1 LPGGCPAAE
10 NSGVVRTRLLLF
22 LLAVSAAACGGA
34 SSAAPRPADAAAD
47 AQLVKVVRVERT
59 PLDRSVVVTGTLAAE
74 EQVMLSLKVTGRLE
88 QLLVDLG
95 SPVRRGQ
102 VIARLTPTDF
112 ELRLRQAEAALQQA
126 RARLGLDPTGADDRV
141 DAEGTAVVRQAKAAL
156 EEARRQRDRFATFVQ
171 RGISARADLETA
183 DAQLQIAE
191 GRYQDALE
199 EVRNRQAILAQRR
212 SEVALARQQLED
224 TTLTSPIDGV
234 VRERHAFAGEYRA
247 AGSPIVT
254 VVRQH
259 PLRLQLAVP
268 ERSSA
273 NVRLGQIVRVSVEGD
288 AEAYRGRVARLSPAI
303 TEGNRTLAI
312 EAEVPNEAGRL
323 RPGMFA
329 RAEIVIEEA
338 LGIVVPQSA
347 LVVFAGVEKLL
358 VVKDGKVHEQRVRT
372 ARSAGDRV
380 EILEGLAPGDLVIL
394 TPGGLAQGAA
404 VRVAE

>member
-1 LPGGCPAAE
+1 MA
-10 NSGVVRTRLLLF
+10 RRLLLF
-22 LLAVSAAACGGA
+22 LLVVSAAACSGA
-34 SSAAPRPADAAAD
+34 SSAAQRDGESRDEARP
-47 AQLVKVVRVERT
+47 VPVVRIQQT
-59 PLDRSVVVTGTLAAE
+59 PLDRSVTVSGTLAAE

-88 QLLVDLG
+88 EMLVDLG

-112 ELRLRQAEAALQQA
+112 ELRLSQAEAALQQA
-126 RARLGLDPTGADDRV
+126 RARLGLEPAGDEDTV
-141 DAEGTAVVRQAKAAL
+141 DVERTAVVRQARAAL
-156 EEARRQRDRFATFVQ
+156 EEARRQRDRYATFVQ

-183 DAQLQIAE
+183 EAQLQIAE
-191 GRYQDALE
+191 GRYQDSLE
-199 EVRNRQAILAQRR
+199 EVRNRQAVLAQRR
-212 SEVALARQQLED
+212 SELALARQQLED
-224 TTLTSPIDGV
+224 TSLKSPIDGV
-234 VRERHAFAGEYRA
+234 VRERHAFAGEYRS
-247 AGSPIVT
+247 AGTPIVT

-268 ERSSA
+268 ERASA
-273 NVRLGQIVRVSVEGD
+273 DVRVGQVVRVIVEGD

-329 RAEIVIEEA
+329 RAEIVTDEA

-358 VVKDGKVHEQRVRT
+358 VVKDGKVHEQRVRSG
-372 ARSAGDRV
+372 RRLGDRV
-380 EILEGLAPGDLVIL
+380 EILEGVTIGDVVI
-394 TPGGLAQGAA
+394 TAPGGLADGAA
-404 VRVAE
+404 VRIAE

>member
-1 LPGGCPAAE
+1 VA
-10 NSGVVRTRLLLF
+10 RRLLLF
-22 LLAVSAAACGGA
+22 LLVVSAAACSGA
-34 SSAAPRPADAAAD
+34 SSAAQRDGESRDEARP
-47 AQLVKVVRVERT
+47 VPVVRIQQT
-59 PLDRSVVVTGTLAAE
+59 PLDRSVTVSGTLAAE

-88 QLLVDLG
+88 EMLVDLG

-112 ELRLRQAEAALQQA
+112 ELRLSQAEAALQQA
-126 RARLGLDPTGADDRV
+126 RARLGLEPAGDEDTV
-141 DAEGTAVVRQAKAAL
+141 DVERTAVVRQARAAL
-156 EEARRQRDRFATFVQ
+156 EEARRQRDRYATFVQ

-183 DAQLQIAE
+183 EAQLQIAE
-191 GRYQDALE
+191 GRYQDSLE
-199 EVRNRQAILAQRR
+199 EVRNRQAVLAQRR
-212 SEVALARQQLED
+212 SELALARQQLED
-224 TTLTSPIDGV
+224 TSLKSPIDGV
-234 VRERHAFAGEYRA
+234 VRERHAFAGEYRS
-247 AGSPIVT
+247 AGTPIVT

-268 ERSSA
+268 ERASA
-273 NVRLGQIVRVSVEGD
+273 DVRVGQVVRVIVEGD

-329 RAEIVIEEA
+329 RAEIVTDEA

-358 VVKDGKVHEQRVRT
+358 VVKDGKVHEQRVRSG
-372 ARSAGDRV
+372 RRLGDRV
-380 EILEGLAPGDLVIL
+380 EILEGVTIGDVVI
-394 TPGGLAQGAA
+394 TAPGGLADGAA
-404 VRVAE
+404 VRIAE

>member
-1 LPGGCPAAE
+1 VA
-10 NSGVVRTRLLLF
+10 TRLF
-22 LLAVSAAACGGA
+22 FVLLAVSAAACGRPA
-34 SSAAPRPADAAAD
+34 AAPRPADAGAD
-47 AQLVKVVRVERT
+47 AQAVRVIRVERT
-59 PLDRSVVVTGTLAAE
+59 PLDRSVTVSGTLAAE

-88 QLLVDLG
+88 EVLVDLG

-112 ELRLRQAEAALQQA
+112 ELRLRQADAALQQA
-126 RARLGLDPTGADDRV
+126 RARLGLDPGGEG
-141 DAEGTAVVRQAKAAL
+141 DAIDIERTAVVRQAKASL

-171 RGISARADLETA
+171 RGISARADLETSES
-183 DAQLQIAE
+183 QVQIAE

-199 EVRNRQAILAQRR
+199 EVRNRQAILAQRQ
-212 SEVALARQQLED
+212 SELAIARQQLDD
-224 TTLTSPIDGV
+224 TSLRSPIDGV

-247 AGSPIVT
+247 AGTPIVT

-259 PLRLQLAVP
+259 PLRMQLAVP
-268 ERSSA
+268 ERA
-273 NVRLGQIVRVSVEGD
+273 AGNVRVGQVVRVTVEGD

-329 RAEIVIEEA
+329 RAEIVTDEA
-338 LGIVVPQSA
+338 PGIVVPHSA

-358 VVKDGKVHEQRVRT
+358 LVKDGKVHEQRVRSG
-372 ARSAGDRV
+372 RRLDDRV
-380 EILEGLAPGDLVIL
+380 EILEGVAPGDIVI
-394 TPGGLAQGAA
+394 TSPGGLGEGAA
-404 VRVAE
+404 VRVSE

>member
-1 LPGGCPAAE
+1 
-10 NSGVVRTRLLLF
+10 
-22 LLAVSAAACGGA
+22 VSAAACGGA
-34 SSAAPRPADAAAD
+34 SSAAPRSDATSADVP
-47 AQLVKVVRVERT
+47 LVNVIRIERT
-59 PLDRSVVVTGTLAAE
+59 PLDRAVTVTGTLAAD

-88 QLLVDLG
+88 EMLVDLG

-112 ELRLRQAEAALQQA
+112 ELRLRQADAALQQA
-126 RARLGLDPTGADDRV
+126 RARLGLDPSG
-141 DAEGTAVVRQAKAAL
+141 EGNHVEIERTAVVRQAQATL
-156 EEARRQRDRFATFVQ
+156 EEARRNRDRFATFVQ

-183 DAQLQIAE
+183 EAQLQIAE
-191 GRYQDALE
+191 SRYQDALE
-199 EVRNRQAILAQRR
+199 EVRNRQGILAQRE
-212 SEVALARQQLED
+212 SELALARQQLED
-224 TTLTSPIDGV
+224 TTLKSPIDGV

-247 AGSPIVT
+247 AGTPVVT

-268 ERSSA
+268 ERASA
-273 NVRLGQIVRVSVEGD
+273 NLQVGQEVRVTVEGD

-329 RAEIVIEEA
+329 RAEIITAEA
-338 LGIVVPQSA
+338 LSMTVPHTA

-372 ARSAGDRV
+372 GRRVNDRI
-380 EILEGLAPGDLVIL
+380 EILEGVSTGDVVIVS
-394 TPGGLAQGAA
+394 PGGLADGAV

>member
-1 LPGGCPAAE
+1 
-10 NSGVVRTRLLLF
+10 VTTRLFLL

-34 SSAAPRPADAAAD
+34 SSAAQPTGDGVSE
-47 AQLVKVVRVERT
+47 AQTVKVVRIERS
-59 PLDRSVVVTGTLAAE
+59 PIDRSVTVTGTLAAE

-88 QLLVDLG
+88 EMLVDLG
-95 SPVRRGQ
+95 TPVRRGQ
-102 VIARLTPTDF
+102 LIARLTPTDF

-126 RARLGLDPTGADDRV
+126 RARLGLDPAADDDTVNIER
-141 DAEGTAVVRQAKAAL
+141 TALVRQAAATL
-156 EEARRQRDRFATFVQ
+156 DEARRQRDRYATFVQ
-171 RGISARADLETA
+171 RGISARAELESA

-199 EVRNRQAILAQRR
+199 EVRNRQAVLAQRR

-224 TTLTSPIDGV
+224 TALRSPIDGV

-247 AGSPIVT
+247 AGTPIVT

-268 ERSSA
+268 ERASA
-273 NVRLGQIVRVSVEGD
+273 SLRVGQLVRVTVEGD
-288 AEAYRGRVARLSPAI
+288 SEAYQGRVARLSPAI

-312 EAEVPNEAGRL
+312 EAEVPNAAGRL

-329 RAEIVIEEA
+329 RAAIITAED
-338 LGIVVPQSA
+338 LSIVVPQSA

-358 VVKDGKVHEQRVRT
+358 VVRDGKVHEQRVRT
-372 ARSAGDRV
+372 GQRLDERV
-380 EILEGLAPGDLVIL
+380 EIVEGVAAGELVIVN
-394 TPGGLAQGAA
+394 PGGLADGAA